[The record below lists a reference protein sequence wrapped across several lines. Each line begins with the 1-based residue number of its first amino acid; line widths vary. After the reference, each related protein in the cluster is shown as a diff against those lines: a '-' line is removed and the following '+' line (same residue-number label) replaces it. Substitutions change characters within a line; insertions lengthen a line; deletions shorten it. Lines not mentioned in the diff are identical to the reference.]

1 MQCPKNRKL
10 PKVLNLWLRRL
21 KRNNQKKYHPKSP
34 QMKFLMKMANLAIPR
49 SLARLTSM
57 MSLLTVMMEGQAM
70 IKTTMKRKEKKKK
83 KKWLEEKMLTK
94 KMKRTMRTK
103 SQMRISQQIL

>member
-1 MQCPKNRKL
+1 
-10 PKVLNLWLRRL
+10 
-21 KRNNQKKYHPKSP
+21 
-34 QMKFLMKMANLAIPR
+34 MKFLMKMVNLAIPR

-70 IKTTMKRKEKKKK
+70 IKTMMKRKEKKKK

>member
-1 MQCPKNRKL
+1 MNS
-10 PKVLNLWLRRL
+10 L
-21 KRNNQKKYHPKSP
+21 KRNNLKNYHLSSL
-34 QMKFLMKMANLAIPR
+34 QMKFPMKRADLVILR

-70 IKTTMKRKEKKKK
+70 VKTMMKRKEKKKK
-83 KKWLEEKMLTK
+83 KKWLQEKMLTK
-94 KMKRTMRTK
+94 KMKRTMQTK